1 MSVGILYF
9 EMASAAVTVR
19 FSPPRLLS
27 TTNVVVVVVVVII
40 LFIIYI
46 DSGPSVSI
54 ITQSNTSSQSNFIDN
69 FSNVVWFVEHFYIV
83 ND

>member
-27 TTNVVVVVVVVII
+27 TTNVVVVVVII

-69 FSNVVWFVEHFYIV
+69 FSNVVWFEEHFYIV

>member
-19 FSPPRLLS
+19 FSPPQLLS
-27 TTNVVVVVVVVII
+27 TSNVVVVVVVII

-69 FSNVVWFVEHFYIV
+69 FSNVVWFEEHFYIV